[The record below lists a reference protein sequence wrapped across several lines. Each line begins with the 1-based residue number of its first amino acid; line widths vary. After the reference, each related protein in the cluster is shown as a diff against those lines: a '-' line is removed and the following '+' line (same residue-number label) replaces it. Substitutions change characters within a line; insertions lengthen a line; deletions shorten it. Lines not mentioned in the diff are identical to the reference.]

1 VLRLKKFSLKNLI
14 ITYNPFSQHSI
25 WLIWGTTSG
34 WATAEVPDTQTSTSL
49 CNFQIQSTGTT
60 RKRYSLGGTLNER
73 MIFSWDDL
81 AAYDLKTSLR
91 KVADETGMTRSIIHI
106 GHSKGSAL
114 MLLFAS
120 EFPNE
125 ANEFLRGVI
134 ALCPVGYFDY
144 VWYMKP
150 LVRPICTLTV
160 IYQNLEFKR
169 KSYRYFQKFLK
180 VLHVPA
186 LFSNIELTTRVLQIL
201 CTFLPHVCRFSI
213 NLVCGETTQFLPV
226 IFCIIQPSG
235 KNYQSIL
242 ARFVNFL

>member
-1 VLRLKKFSLKNLI
+1 M
-14 ITYNPFSQHSI
+14 
-25 WLIWGTTSG
+25 TSG

-49 CNFQIQSTGTT
+49 SNFQIQSTGTT
-60 RKRYSLGGTLNER
+60 RKRDSLGGTLNER

-125 ANEFLRGVI
+125 AHELLRGVI

-160 IYQNLEFKR
+160 IYQ
-169 KSYRYFQKFLK
+169 
-180 VLHVPA
+180 
-186 LFSNIELTTRVLQIL
+186 IL
-201 CTFLPHVCRFSI
+201 
-213 NLVCGETTQFLPV
+213 N
-226 IFCIIQPSG
+226 
-235 KNYQSIL
+235 
-242 ARFVNFL
+242 